1 MLGTSR
7 ASRSPFVFLLMPQD
21 VTIVI
26 TEVVHAS
33 RMDIAGEKEQK
44 FVSNAAQALF
54 SLMEVD

>member
-1 MLGTSR
+1 
-7 ASRSPFVFLLMPQD
+7 MPQD